1 MKKKTFLAA
10 ASLMAVLLLA
20 PFAFAAGLTPGVT
33 LTVTNS
39 APTVP
44 TVVQPAA
51 KDPTSCATTSVT
63 VQFNASDVDGITDLD
78 LSASYVNISKGAVTR
93 QLTTCVSVEN
103 YSSDNTMAI
112 SCTGNMQYYDAAGT
126 WDIKAVAV
134 DNSAESG
141 SDATLDL
148 TYNAGTGLMDVQY
161 TSGSAIAFGNVAKGS
176 TKNMDTAGFKL
187 RNCGNVAL
195 NNSVDGADITG
206 SGQTMAVGQFRVDDD
221 TDYDAD
227 TSNNA
232 ILPLTT
238 APQDFSPNA
247 ATGIPV
253 STGSDSTWSLYFFV
267 NVPAAQA
274 AATYDTGS
282 WTFAPSAA

>member
-1 MKKKTFLAA
+1 
-10 ASLMAVLLLA
+10 MAVLLLA
-20 PFAFAAGLTPGVT
+20 PFAFAASLTPGVT

-63 VQFNASDVDGITDLD
+63 VQFNATDVDGITDLN
-78 LSASYVNISKGAVTR
+78 LSASYVNISKGATTR
-93 QLTTCVSVEN
+93 QLTACVSAEN

-112 SCTGNMQYYDAAGT
+112 SCTGNMQYYDAAAADWT
-126 WDIKAVAV
+126 ITAVAV

-148 TYNAGTGLMDVQY
+148 TYNAGSALMDVLY

-176 TKNMDTAGFKL
+176 TKTMDTAGFKL

-206 SGQTMAVGQFRVDDD
+206 SGQTMAVGQFLVDDD
-221 TDYDAD
+221 TDYDTD

-274 AATYDTGS
+274 AATYNTGS